1 MNVKVTY
8 KDPFD
13 AVAVLVVKNAS
24 DATVQ
29 EGFLK
34 VANEA
39 GTVITSIPS
48 SRVLLIEVVAN
59 EQG

>member
-24 DATVQ
+24 VANIQ

-34 VANEA
+34 VGNE
-39 GTVITSIPS
+39 GETVFTSIPS

-59 EQG
+59 D